1 MPRQLYET
9 ADGKWIEDGEMC
21 YWHSNAPGKGEVE
34 KESNLEH
41 GCFTVEYRYGEL
53 YEIALGYTNGG
64 YTTRYS
70 EFDVKKDVYKD
81 NPYEVKEGTDE
92 QM

>member
-21 YWHSNAPGKGEVE
+21 YWHSNAPGRGEVE
-34 KESNLEH
+34 DESNLEH

-53 YEIALGYTNGG
+53 FEITLGYTSGG
-64 YTTRYS
+64 YSTRYS
-70 EFDVKKDVYKD
+70 EFDVKKDVYKN
-81 NPYEVKEGTDE
+81 NPYEAKESTDE
-92 QM
+92 